1 MCFQQWFLRSVPT
14 GRASH
19 RSSRS
24 GRDDETASLE
34 SRHGYCHRTPAWDGQ
49 HPMMDDLNAG
59 ILLIVETA
67 IETVAEHENVHALTL
82 KIFTVIQL

>member
-1 MCFQQWFLRSVPT
+1 
-14 GRASH
+14 
-19 RSSRS
+19 
-24 GRDDETASLE
+24 
-34 SRHGYCHRTPAWDGQ
+34 
-49 HPMMDDLNAG
+49 MMDDLNAR

>member
-1 MCFQQWFLRSVPT
+1 
-14 GRASH
+14 
-19 RSSRS
+19 
-24 GRDDETASLE
+24 
-34 SRHGYCHRTPAWDGQ
+34 
-49 HPMMDDLNAG
+49 MMDDLNAG